1 MKKLIS
7 VLLAICMCLSLALL
21 LASCEEEPDDTPPEQ
36 DPVEGQVLLNGV
48 PLADYAIVYPSGN
61 DDLKEAA
68 DYLVFSLQTKYSCIL
83 QRTSDALS
91 TADTATEYEIL
102 LGDTNRDTSSVQ
114 GVTLTKDDYMI
125 APVGKKVWITGTF
138 PTTLYKAIDDFAAS
152 FVDDGKNTCMDLTAP
167 KTASCSDFLR
177 VMTYN
182 LHAGANH
189 TNRDLELI
197 DMVLNLIEKYE
208 PDIFGVQ
215 EATPNWMSSL
225 RERFGD
231 RYDSVGVGR
240 YANGSGEA
248 CAIFY
253 LKDRFEIVDNET
265 GTRWLS
271 NTPDVPGSK
280 LDNSQYTRIYTYA
293 KFKDK
298 QTGKVFLHANTH
310 LDLDDVACEE
320 QANILVEELKP
331 YEEAGFPLI
340 VTGDYN
346 CAKGSFAYAT
356 MTDARWGGLNDSLDI
371 AEYTLNGSNSMIDH
385 IFLSKEVDVSY
396 YQVCTETYE
405 RANGEVVQPSDH
417 KPVFIDCV
425 LP

>member
-1 MKKLIS
+1 MKKILCL
-7 VLLAICMCLSLALL
+7 LLAMCMCLSLGLL
-21 LASCEEEPDDTPPEQ
+21 FTACDEEPTDPNTDDTTPQ
-36 DPVEGQVLLNGV
+36 EGQVLLNGV
-48 PLADYAIVYPSGN
+48 PLADYTIVYPSG
-61 DDLKEAA
+61 DDNMKGAA
-68 DYLVFSLQTKYSCIL
+68 DYLVTALKEKFSCVL
-83 QRTSDALS
+83 QRTSDA
-91 TADTATEYEIL
+91 APTEYEIL
-102 LGDTNRDTSSVQ
+102 LGNTSRDTSAVQ
-114 GVTLTKDDYMI
+114 GISLTKDDYMI
-125 APVGKKVWITGTF
+125 APLEKKVWITGVF
-138 PTTLYKAIDDFAAS
+138 PTMLYKAIDAFVAS
-152 FVDDGKNTCMDLTAP
+152 FVNDGKNTTFELSAP
-167 KTASCSDFLR
+167 QKESGSDFLR
-177 VMTYN
+177 VMSYN
-182 LHAGANH
+182 VLGGTNH
-189 TNRDLELI
+189 SNRDFERI
-197 DMVLNLIEKYE
+197 DMLLDLIEKYE

-225 RERFGD
+225 REHFGD

-253 LKDRFEIVDNET
+253 RKDRFEIVDGVT

-271 NTPDVPGSK
+271 NTPDVAGSR
-280 LDNSQYTRIYTYA
+280 LENSEYTRIYTDA

-320 QANILVEELKP
+320 QANILIEELKP
-331 YEEAGFPLI
+331 YKEAGLPLI

-346 CAKGSFAYAT
+346 CAKGSFAYIT

-371 AEYTLNGSNSMIDH
+371 ADYTLNGSNSMIDH
-385 IFLSKEVDVSY
+385 IFLSKGVDVAY
-396 YQVCTETYE
+396 YQVCTETYT

-417 KPVFIDCV
+417 KPVYIDCV